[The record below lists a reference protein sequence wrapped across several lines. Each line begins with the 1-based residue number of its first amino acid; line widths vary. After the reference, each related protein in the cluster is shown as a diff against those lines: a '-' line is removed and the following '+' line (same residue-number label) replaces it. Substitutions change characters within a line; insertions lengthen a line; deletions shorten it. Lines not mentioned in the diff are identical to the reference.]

1 MDYNKISKS
10 VGCYILLALVV
21 IGLVL
26 FFTVCRSKEN
36 YSPRNK
42 ETFGTYWADQAYKLD
57 LKKLSP
63 REAYDKVMERDEEKR
78 KLKYL
83 KMKAKSI
90 RFKIKNTKNMLEIK
104 KLKKK
109 LKKTKGAIKDETRR
123 LKVKGPFMPQIP
135 IIGRPSMPKIPTLK
149 YILSTAKGKPAK
161 EIYKRLKKIGKTLY
175 GITIVE
181 AIPQGS
187 PVTRDYRKNRIR
199 IFYDEDGLVTSAVN
213 R

>member
-1 MDYNKISKS
+1 
-10 VGCYILLALVV
+10 
-21 IGLVL
+21 
-26 FFTVCRSKEN
+26 
-36 YSPRNK
+36 
-42 ETFGTYWADQAYKLD
+42 
-57 LKKLSP
+57 
-63 REAYDKVMERDEEKR
+63 
-78 KLKYL
+78 
-83 KMKAKSI
+83 
-90 RFKIKNTKNMLEIK
+90 
-104 KLKKK
+104 
-109 LKKTKGAIKDETRR
+109 
-123 LKVKGPFMPQIP
+123 
-135 IIGRPSMPKIPTLK
+135 MPKIPTLK

>member
-1 MDYNKISKS
+1 
-10 VGCYILLALVV
+10 
-21 IGLVL
+21 
-26 FFTVCRSKEN
+26 
-36 YSPRNK
+36 
-42 ETFGTYWADQAYKLD
+42 
-57 LKKLSP
+57 
-63 REAYDKVMERDEEKR
+63 
-78 KLKYL
+78 
-83 KMKAKSI
+83 
-90 RFKIKNTKNMLEIK
+90 MLTIK

-109 LKKTKGAIKDETRR
+109 LKKTKGDIKKEKRR

-135 IIGRPSMPKIPTLK
+135 IIGGPSMPKIPTLK

-161 EIYKRLKKIGKTLY
+161 EIYKRLKKIGKTY